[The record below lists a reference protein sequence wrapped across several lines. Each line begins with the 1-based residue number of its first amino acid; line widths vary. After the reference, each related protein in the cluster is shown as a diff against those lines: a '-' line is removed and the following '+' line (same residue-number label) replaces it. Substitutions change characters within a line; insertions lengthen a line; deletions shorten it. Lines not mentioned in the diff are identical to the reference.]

1 MPQTTAICPL
11 CEACC
16 GLSISTEGGRVTAIS
31 GDSDDPFSRGHLCPK
46 ALALQDLYEDP
57 DRLRRPLERTATG
70 WRELDWPDALDR
82 VAERI
87 GALQA
92 AHGADALAVY
102 LGNPVVHNLGAL
114 LFGTGL
120 LRALRTKQRYS
131 ATSVDQLPHMLVAHW
146 VFGHQL
152 LLSIPD
158 IDRTDWMLILGANPA
173 ASNGS
178 LMTAPGM
185 DRRLRDLRARGGRV
199 ELIDP
204 RRTETARL
212 VDRHHFI
219 RPGTDALLLAAML
232 QVLFAEGAADPGR
245 LAPITDGLDAVSAA
259 LVAFSPERVAP
270 MVGIDAATIR
280 RLARDLAGA
289 ERGVVYGRFGVSTQ
303 RFGGLCQWLIVLLN
317 LVTGN
322 LDAPGGAMFTRPAID
337 PMGALKLSGR
347 GGYGRWRSRV
357 RDLPEANGELPVAGL
372 ADEITTPGEGRVRG
386 LVVVAGNPVLS
397 TPDGSALDAALDQLD
412 LLVSIDPYR
421 TETSRKAHFIL
432 PPVSPLERPHY
443 DVVFNLLAVRNV
455 ARWSDPVFDKQP
467 GEMDDGEILAELHER
482 LAPTRRERLAVRA
495 RRIAGPARMVDLAL
509 RAGPYGA
516 GARVWRDGLTLDR
529 VRQAPHGLDLGPLE
543 PALPD
548 RLKTPD
554 RRIRAAPAP
563 LLADLSRLAASLD
576 SPALP
581 DGFDLQLIGRRQLRS
596 NNSWMHNAPRLMKG
610 RDRCT
615 LMLHPDDAAARG
627 LASGDRARVRSR
639 VGAVEVPVEVT
650 DSVMRGVVSLPH
662 GFGHDRAG
670 ASLTVAAKAPGVS
683 MNDLTDS
690 AEIDELSGTAVLSG
704 VPVVVER
711 ADPAAAR

>member
-1 MPQTTAICPL
+1 MPVTTAICPL

-16 GLSISTEGGRVTAIS
+16 GLSVTTAGGRVTAIT
-31 GDSDDPFSRGHLCPK
+31 GDADDPFSRGHVCPK
-46 ALALQDLYEDP
+46 ALALQDLHEDP

-87 GALQA
+87 KALQA
-92 AHGADALAVY
+92 DHGDNAMAVY
-102 LGNPVVHNLGAL
+102 LGNPVVHNLGAM
-114 LFGTGL
+114 LFGSGL
-120 LRALRTKQRYS
+120 IRALRTQQRYS

-146 VFGHQL
+146 LFGHQL
-152 LLSIPD
+152 LLAVPD

-178 LMTAPGM
+178 LMTAPGI
-185 DRRLRDLRARGGRV
+185 DRRLRDLRARGGRI

-212 VDRHHFI
+212 VDQHHFI
-219 RPGTDALLLAAML
+219 RPGADALLLAAML
-232 QVLFAEGAADPGR
+232 QVLFSEGRADAGR
-245 LAPITDGLDAVSAA
+245 LASVTDGLDALPAA
-259 LVAFSPERVAP
+259 LEPFGPERVAAL
-270 MVGIDAATIR
+270 VGMDAATIR
-280 RLARDLAGA
+280 RLARDLADA

-303 RFGGLCQWLIVLLN
+303 RFGALCQWFIALLN

-337 PMGALKLSGR
+337 PMGAWKLAGR
-347 GGYGRWRSRV
+347 GGYARWRSRA
-357 RDLPEANGELPVAGL
+357 RALPEANGELPVAGL

-386 LVVVAGNPVLS
+386 LLVVAGNPVLS
-397 TPDGSALDAALDQLD
+397 TPDGPALDAALDQLD

-455 ARWSDPVFDKQP
+455 ARWSDPVFEKAP
-467 GEMDDGEILAELHER
+467 GDLDDGEILALLHER
-482 LAPTRRERLAVRA
+482 LAPTRRARLGVRAQRLAGAA
-495 RRIAGPARMVDLAL
+495 RLVDVAL

-516 GARVWRDGLTLDR
+516 GARLWRDGLTLDQLR
-529 VRQAPHGLDLGPLE
+529 AAPHGLDLGPLE
-543 PALPD
+543 PALPQ
-548 RLKTPD
+548 RLQTRD
-554 RRIRAAPAP
+554 GRIHACPP
-563 LLADLSRLAASLD
+563 LLLADLERLAASID
-576 SPALP
+576 APALP
-581 DGFDLQLIGRRQLRS
+581 PGFDLQLIGRRQLRS

-615 LMLHPDDAAARG
+615 LMVHPDDAAARG
-627 LASGDRARVRSR
+627 LATGDRARVRSR
-639 VGAVEVPVEVT
+639 VGAVEAPVEVT
-650 DSVMRGVVSLPH
+650 DAVMPGVVSLPH
-662 GFGHDRAG
+662 GFGHDRPG
-670 ASLTVAAKAPGVS
+670 AALSVASRAPGVS
-683 MNDLTDS
+683 MNDLTDP
-690 AEIDELSGTAVLSG
+690 AVIDPLAGTAVLSG

-711 ADPAAAR
+711 VDAAAAR